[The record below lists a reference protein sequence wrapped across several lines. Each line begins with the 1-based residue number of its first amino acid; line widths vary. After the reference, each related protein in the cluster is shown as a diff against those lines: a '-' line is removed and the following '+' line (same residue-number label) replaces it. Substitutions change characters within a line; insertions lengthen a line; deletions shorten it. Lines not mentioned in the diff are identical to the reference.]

1 MPTVAKSF
9 EAHGPFI
16 HKTEKDHFQLLLCGG
31 FDETYAQSCQDICR
45 VEYEIGLSA
54 RTRMIAGALI
64 IEAVLEA
71 LSKRFRSSPAHRGSW
86 CAGDAG
92 NHFDLAIT
100 QTLDQDAFAK
110 ANAARHQNIDAAIGG
125 FEQQIGALLGDLK
138 GASDS
143 LFAQSEAMRAG
154 AQETTSRTKIAAAAS
169 ADGTQCRPD
178 YRCDG
183 RTGKIDRRDRAPG
196 AERLDAWPAAQC
208 SRRRRPTSRFR
219 VWPRRRED
227 RRRGEADQRD
237 RGADQLAGAECDDR
251 GGARGRRGQGLRGGG
266 VGGEEPGDADGAATE
281 DISQQIAARRP
292 PSARPARSRASSSA

>member
-1 MPTVAKSF
+1 LENFVAAERLMPTVAKSF

-92 NHFDLAIT
+92 NHFRPRDHP
-100 QTLDQDAFAK
+100 D
-110 ANAARHQNIDAAIGG
+110 
-125 FEQQIGALLGDLK
+125 ALLGRFRQGEC
-138 GASDS
+138 GAPPKYRRGDRR
-143 LFAQSEAMRAG
+143 LRAADRRAFGRPQRRLGFAVRPVGGDAGPRARDDEPHQDRCG
-154 AQETTSRTKIAAAAS
+154 GLGR
-169 ADGTQCRPD
+169 DGTQCRPD

-183 RTGKIDRRDRAPG
+183 RT
-196 AERLDAWPAAQC
+196 
-208 SRRRRPTSRFR
+208 
-219 VWPRRRED
+219 
-227 RRRGEADQRD
+227 
-237 RGADQLAGAECDDR
+237 
-251 GGARGRRGQGLRGGG
+251 
-266 VGGEEPGDADGAATE
+266 
-281 DISQQIAARRP
+281 
-292 PSARPARSRASSSA
+292 